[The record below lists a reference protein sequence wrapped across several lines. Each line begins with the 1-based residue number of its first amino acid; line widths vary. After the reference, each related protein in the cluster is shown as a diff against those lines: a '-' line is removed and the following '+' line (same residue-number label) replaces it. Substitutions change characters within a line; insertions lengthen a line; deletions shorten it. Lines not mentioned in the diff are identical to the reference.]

1 MRVKKRDGSYEDVS
15 FDKVTRRIKNHSED
29 LVNLNPTSI
38 AQFVCARI
46 YDGVPTSE
54 LDELTSQIC
63 SSYITEHPEYGI
75 LSSRIIISNHHKN
88 TSPSFS
94 EVINILY
101 NAKDRLD
108 NHNPL
113 ISDEV
118 LNVVNE
124 HKEKLNTIIDYERD
138 YNIDYFGFK
147 TLERSYLMR
156 VDIK

>member
-15 FDKVTRRIKNHSED
+15 FDKVTSRIKNHSED

-63 SSYITEHPEYGI
+63 SSYITEHQEYGI

-113 ISDEV
+113 ISNEV
-118 LNVVNE
+118 CSVVNE
-124 HKEKLNTIIDYERD
+124 NK
-138 YNIDYFGFK
+138 
-147 TLERSYLMR
+147 
-156 VDIK
+156 